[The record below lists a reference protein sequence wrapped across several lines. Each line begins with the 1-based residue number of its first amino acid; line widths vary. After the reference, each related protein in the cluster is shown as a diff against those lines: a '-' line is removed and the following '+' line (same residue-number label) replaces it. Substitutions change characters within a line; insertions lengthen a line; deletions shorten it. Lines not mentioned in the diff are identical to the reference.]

1 MAAVFPVSGSTN
13 DGSSNTSTY
22 NTSPSYSGTFIPQ
35 LWSQKLNA
43 KFYANTMMTEI
54 ANTDWEGDIANQ
66 GDTITIRTAPSITIN
81 DYTGAGMTLA
91 DEVPLPNTVDMQI
104 DKGKYFSVKVNDV
117 LAYQADM
124 DLMNMFTEDAAKQLK
139 IQIEN
144 DVFFQYFVTEG
155 AAAANK
161 GGTAGA
167 ISGSYNLGTD
177 VAPIDQATPANVLKT
192 ILKMSAALDEQN
204 VPEEGRW
211 LIMTPHDRHLLM
223 QTDIAQAYFT
233 GDQSSTIRTGKIGM
247 LDRFTV
253 YVSNL
258 LPRGQ
263 AAKALVPA
271 LTATSAGSSVSNAK
285 VRRMMVAGTSHACAF
300 ASQINKTEQLRDQTD
315 FGDKVRGLAVF
326 GRKVIKNEALC
337 TALVGSAS

>member
-1 MAAVFPVSGSTN
+1 MAAVFPVVGSGAFDTN
-13 DGSSNTSTY
+13 
-22 NTSPSYSGTFIPQ
+22 PSYSGTFIPQ

-54 ANTDWEGDIANQ
+54 ANTDWEGEIANQ

-81 DYTGAGMTLA
+81 DYAGAGSTLT
-91 DEVPLPNTVDMQI
+91 DEVPVPITVDMQI
-104 DKGKYFSVKVNDV
+104 DKGKYFSVQVNDV

-139 IQIEN
+139 IAIEN
-144 DVFFQYFVTEG
+144 EVFFSYFVTEG

-161 GGTAGA
+161 GATAGA
-167 ISGSYNLGTD
+167 ISGNYNLGTD
-177 VAPIDQATPANVLKT
+177 TAPVDQATPANVLKT
-192 ILKMSAALDEQN
+192 ILRMSAALDEQN
-204 VPEEGRW
+204 VPEDGRW
-211 LIMTPHDRHLLM
+211 LIMTPHDRQLLM

-258 LPRGQ
+258 LPKGQ
-263 AAKALVPA
+263 AGKALVA
-271 LTATSAGSSVSNAK
+271 GLSATSGGASVSNAK
-285 VRRMMVAGTSHACAF
+285 ARRMMVAGTSHACSF
-300 ASQINKTEQLRDQTD
+300 ASQISKTEQLRNQTD
-315 FGDKVRGLAVF
+315 FGDKVRGLAVY
-326 GRKVIKNEALC
+326 GRKVLKNEALC